1 MKRTTAF
8 AGWLLPALAA
18 IAAALPVTAF
28 AQSNEIE
35 PEAMQLLKRTTDYL
49 AGLKQFRATADTTI
63 EAVLQSGQ
71 KLQFGNRV
79 VVTVQRPNR
88 MRAERV
94 GELVNQTFYYDG
106 KTLSMNLPD
115 QKYYAIAEAPP
126 TLEAMLDFARDKLDI
141 VAPGSDLIYKNAFE
155 RFNEGL
161 TSAFVVGKGVVDG
174 VRCDHIAFRNPEVDW
189 QIWIQEGDRP
199 LPRKFIVTSKKVPES
214 PQFAVVLS
222 KWDTAPKLT
231 DALFSFTPPKGA
243 RRIEFVPAATAAA
256 AAAKK

>member
-1 MKRTTAF
+1 MKRTTPF
-8 AGWLLPALAA
+8 TGWLLPVLAA
-18 IAAALPVTAF
+18 IATAWPIATL
-28 AQSNEIE
+28 AQPNEID
-35 PEAMQLLKRTTDYL
+35 PDAIQLLKRTTDYL
-49 AGLKQFRATADTTI
+49 AGLKQFRVDADTTI
-63 EAVLQSGQ
+63 EAVMPSGQ

-79 VVTVQRPNR
+79 VVTVQRPNK

-115 QKYYAIAEAPP
+115 QKYYATVAAPP
-126 TLEAMLDFARDKLDI
+126 TLEAMLDFARDKLDVI
-141 VAPGSDLIYKNAFE
+141 APGSDLVYKNAFE

-161 TSAFVVGKGVVDG
+161 TSAFVVGKAVVGG

-189 QIWIQEGDRP
+189 QIWIQEGDKP

-214 PQFAVVLS
+214 PQFSVLLP

-231 DALFSFTPPKGA
+231 DAMFSFTPPKGS
-243 RRIEFVPAATAAA
+243 RRIDFVPAAMAAA
-256 AAAKK
+256 PKK